1 MFTLENLI
9 FLLVGIVGGGALGV
23 WGGTYLGR
31 LWAKVE
37 AFVVKEKTAAE
48 ADAAHVAALFKE
60 VKTLYAEFDAK
71 AKADA
76 AAIKAAAEVVVQ
88 AVEKV

>member
-1 MFTLENLI
+1 MPSNETLFFILVA
-9 FLLVGIVGGGALGV
+9 FLVGGALGV
-23 WGGTYLGR
+23 YGGAYLGR
-31 LWAKVE
+31 LWAKLE
-37 AFVVKEKTAAE
+37 AYMAKEKAAAE

-76 AAIKAAAEVVVQ
+76 AAVKAAADNIAQV
-88 AVEKV
+88 AEKV

>member
-1 MFTLENLI
+1 MTLENLI
-9 FLLVGIVGGGALGV
+9 FLLVGVVGGGALGV

-37 AFVVKEKTAAE
+37 AFVVKEKNAAE
-48 ADAAHVAALFKE
+48 ADAAHVSALFKE

-76 AAIKAAAEVVVQ
+76 AAVKALADNIAVT
-88 AVEKV
+88 VEKV

>member
-1 MFTLENLI
+1 MTLENLI
-9 FLLVGIVGGGALGV
+9 FLLVGVVGGGALGV

-37 AFVVKEKTAAE
+37 AFVVKEKNAAE
-48 ADAAHVAALFKE
+48 ADAAHVSALFKE

-76 AAIKAAAEVVVQ
+76 AAAKGAAEAVAQ

>member
-1 MFTLENLI
+1 MPTAENLI
-9 FLLVGIVGGGALGV
+9 YLLAGLVAGGILGV

-31 LWAKVE
+31 LWARIE
-37 AFVVKEKTAAE
+37 AYVTKEKNAAE

-60 VKTLYAEFDAK
+60 VKTLWAEFDAK

-76 AAIKAAAEVVVQ
+76 AVVKADATKVAETI
-88 AVEKV
+88 EKI